1 MPRRPLPLERMRAA
15 ESAARF
21 GSFRL
26 AAAELGLTPSAV
38 SHRVSTLEG
47 ELGLRLFE
55 RIGRGVQPTK
65 QGRELAEAVRVALDQ
80 IGATWERLEAGARK
94 EPLRISSAPL
104 FAATYILPFLADWR
118 QSHGASPIRIESSNA
133 VANLEGGACDVAI
146 RVAYNVGQARL
157 RAEPLLTTDNIIVA
171 SPDLANSHCG
181 PSQLRDGPLLALTLL
196 PKSWRNAMRHW
207 GIQPV
212 DEAPTLWFDSLE
224 ALLRQAVE
232 GRGFALVPR
241 QLVRHHLTG
250 GALVAPFPEFSMTGP
265 AYWLVTR
272 RGEENKPRIRLF
284 RRWLSGRIASDAA

>member
-1 MPRRPLPLERMRAA
+1 MPRRPLSLERLKAV
-15 ESAARF
+15 ECAARA

-38 SHRVSTLEG
+38 SHRVSALES

-55 RIGRGVQPTK
+55 RLGRGVQPTR
-65 QGRELAEAVRVALDQ
+65 QGQELAEAVRRALNQ
-80 IGATWERLEAGARK
+80 IGATWERLESDARK

-133 VANLEGGACDVAI
+133 LADLEGGACDVAI
-146 RVAYNVGQARL
+146 RVAYNVEQTEL
-157 RAEPLLTTDNIIVA
+157 RAEPLLTTENIIVA
-171 SPDLANSHCG
+171 SPHLADGRGDLSD
-181 PSQLRDGPLLALTLL
+181 LRDGPLLGLTLL

-207 GIQPV
+207 GIKPA

-224 ALLRQAVE
+224 AILRQAVE

-241 QLVRHHLTG
+241 QLVWHHLSG
-250 GALVAPFPEFSMTGP
+250 GALVAPFLDFSMAGP

-284 RRWLSGRIASDAA
+284 RRWLSGRIAAGEA